1 MNKVKINIA
10 IDRKYVESL
19 ITLSGITTDNVVI
32 KDSYDIDIDKL
43 SFDESAKLKVAVAGL
58 ALVAISQEKE
68 SVKCKTE

>member
-10 IDRKYVESL
+10 IDKKYVESL

-32 KDSYDIDIDKL
+32 KDIYDIDIDKL

-58 ALVAISQEKE
+58 VLVAISQEKE

>member
-10 IDRKYVESL
+10 TDRKYVGSL

-32 KDSYDIDIDKL
+32 KDSCDIDMDKL
-43 SFDESAKLKVAVAGL
+43 SFDGSAKLKVAVAGL
-58 ALVAISQEKE
+58 ALAAISQEKE